1 MRSESARSKIWHGVI
16 RGESEY
22 ECDVTSTAW
31 VLLHSSHQLVQDGG
45 LRVGLLDVVKIR

>member
-1 MRSESARSKIWHGVI
+1 VRNESARTRIWHGVI

-31 VLLHSSHQLVQDGG
+31 VLLHSSHQLVQDGELKAG
-45 LRVGLLDVVKIR
+45 LRDVVKIR